1 MCADQR
7 RKQGIRGHR
16 KGTHAEGRVIV
27 AHLGNGASM
36 CAMQGRKSK
45 ATTMGF
51 TALNGLV
58 MGRRCGTLYPGVI
71 LYLMQSKGMSATDIE
86 ALLYRKSGLLGVSGI
101 SNNMH
106 DRELSP
112 AHEAQEA
119 IDLFVSRAARTL
131 TGLIP
136 TIGGLDAVVFTAGI
150 GENSAPFRAAICA
163 QLNWPGLHL
172 DQDANAHVAVKISA
186 PSSAVDV
193 LVLPTDE
200 EAVIA
205 NACRAQLAM

>member
-1 MCADQR
+1 
-7 RKQGIRGHR
+7 
-16 KGTHAEGRVIV
+16 
-27 AHLGNGASM
+27 M

-51 TALNGLV
+51 TALDGLV
-58 MGRRCGTLYPGVI
+58 MGRRCGTLDPGVI
-71 LYLMQSKGMSATDIE
+71 LYLMQSKGMSAADIE
-86 ALLYRKSGLLGVSGI
+86 TLLYRESGLLGVSGI

-106 DRELSP
+106 DLELSS

-119 IDLFVSRAARTL
+119 INLFVSRAARTL

-150 GENSAPFRAAICA
+150 GENSAPVRAAICA
-163 QLNWPGLHL
+163 QLNWLGLHL
-172 DQDANAHVAVKISA
+172 DQDANAQGAVKISA

-193 LVLPTDE
+193 LACPRMKKRSSPKPAE
-200 EAVIA
+200 RNRQC
-205 NACRAQLAM
+205 NAAHIEQYQCGPPSTCHRLATERSFSTYCSRR